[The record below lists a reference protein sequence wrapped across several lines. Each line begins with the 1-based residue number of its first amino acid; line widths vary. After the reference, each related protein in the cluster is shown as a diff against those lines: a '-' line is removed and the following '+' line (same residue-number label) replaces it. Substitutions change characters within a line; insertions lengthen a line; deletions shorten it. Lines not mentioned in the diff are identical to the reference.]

1 MLVHHALRAHDKASS
16 LPPKVMN
23 VQPMLR
29 TACRPR
35 DTAGARAAAWVLLST
50 LLCAA
55 GPAYA
60 EWFYDAHAGGL
71 YDDNLTR
78 AQQAA
83 DVRGDG
89 AATLAA
95 SGGWYYAST
104 GTDGITLSLEA
115 NGEAYARFH
124 GLNLISVGGSA
135 GYRHKFG
142 VGRDVPWASITV
154 SAAHDDFR
162 EDIRDGGRLEVSL
175 EAGKR
180 LSENFD
186 ASVGIAT
193 DRRSASNDRPVVPGI
208 SGKPFDLS
216 GHSVFARVAYDVTE
230 RLQVG
235 ARVSARRGD
244 VVSTTRQNLDIFLA
258 SDAIAAD
265 PTFGSD
271 FYAYRLRGTTTSAN
285 ASLSWALSDR
295 SSLNLSYAVVRTA
308 AYDDLNYLSR
318 LGTIVLAFRY

>member
-1 MLVHHALRAHDKASS
+1 MHANLTARPTGRSRARAASS
-16 LPPKVMN
+16 L
-23 VQPMLR
+23 
-29 TACRPR
+29 
-35 DTAGARAAAWVLLST
+35 LLSM

-60 EWFYDAHAGGL
+60 EWFYEVEAGGL

-95 SGGWYYAST
+95 TAGWYYAPS
-104 GTDGITLSLEA
+104 GSDGVTLSLEA
-115 NGEAYARFH
+115 NSEAYARFH

-142 VGRDVPWASITV
+142 LGRDVPWASITV
-154 SAAHDDFR
+154 SAAHDTFR
-162 EDIRDGGRLEVSL
+162 GDIRDGDRLEAGFEV
-175 EAGKR
+175 GKR

-193 DRRSASNDRPVVPGI
+193 DRRFASNDRPVVPGI
-208 SGKPFDLS
+208 SGKVFDLRGRS
-216 GHSVFARVAYDVTE
+216 AYV
-230 RLQVG
+230 RAG
-235 ARVSARRGD
+235 YAVSDQLLLGVELAVRRGD
-244 VVSTTRQNLDIFLA
+244 VVATTRRDFEIFVV

-271 FYAYRLRGTTTSAN
+271 FFAYRLRGTTITAN
-285 ASLSWALSDR
+285 ATLSWAHRSFLAESQLRRGPNGRLRRPRLLEPARHDPAGLS
-295 SSLNLSYAVVRTA
+295 LLMP
-308 AYDDLNYLSR
+308 SR
-318 LGTIVLAFRY
+318 HDGDFLMRIPALALIA

>member
-1 MLVHHALRAHDKASS
+1 
-16 LPPKVMN
+16 MN
-23 VQPMLR
+23 VQPILR
-29 TACRPR
+29 PACRPS
-35 DTAGARAAAWVLLST
+35 DAAGARAAAWVLST
-50 LLCAA
+50 LLCTA

-95 SGGWYYAST
+95 SGGWFYAPS
-104 GTDGITLSLEA
+104 GTDGTTLSLEA
-115 NGEAYARFH
+115 NSEAYTRFH
-124 GLNLISVGGSA
+124 GLNLISIGGSA

-142 VGRDVPWASITV
+142 LGRDVPWASIIF

-162 EDIRDGGRLEVSL
+162 GDIRDGDRIEARLEV
-175 EAGKR
+175 GKR
-180 LSENFD
+180 LSDNFD

-193 DRRSASNDRPVVPGI
+193 DRRFASNDQPVVPGI
-208 SGKPFDLS
+208 SGKPFDIR
-216 GHSVFARVAYDVTE
+216 GHSVFARAAYDVTE

-271 FYAYRLRGTTTSAN
+271 FYAYRLRGTTTA
-285 ASLSWALSDR
+285 ADATLSWALSDR
-295 SSLNLSYAVVRTA
+295 SSLNLSYGVARTA

>member
-1 MLVHHALRAHDKASS
+1 MDAN
-16 LPPKVMN
+16 P
-23 VQPMLR
+23 
-29 TACRPR
+29 TARPTGRSR
-35 DTAGARAAAWVLLST
+35 DAARARAAACLLLSV

-60 EWFYDAHAGGL
+60 EWFYDVDAGGL

-95 SGGWYYAST
+95 SAGWYHAPS

-124 GLNLISVGGSA
+124 GLNMISVGGSA

-142 VGRDVPWASITV
+142 LGRDVPWASITV
-154 SAAHDDFR
+154 SAAHDTFR
-162 EDIRDGGRLEVSL
+162 GDIRDGDRLQARLEV
-175 EAGKR
+175 GKR
-180 LSENFD
+180 LGENFD
-186 ASVGIAT
+186 ASVGVAT
-193 DRRSASNDRPVVPGI
+193 DRRFASNDRPVVPGI
-208 SGKPFDLS
+208 SGKPFDLR
-216 GHSVFARVAYDVTE
+216 GHSVFARAAYDLTD
-230 RLQVG
+230 RLQVD

-271 FYAYRLRGTTTSAN
+271 FYAYRLRGTTTAAN
-285 ASLSWALSDR
+285 ATLSWALSDR
-295 SSLNLSYAVVRTA
+295 SSLNLSYAVTRTA

-318 LGTIVLAFRY
+318 LGTILLAFRY

>member
-1 MLVHHALRAHDKASS
+1 
-16 LPPKVMN
+16 MN
-23 VQPMLR
+23 VQPILR
-29 TACRPR
+29 PACRPR
-35 DTAGARAAAWVLLST
+35 DAAGARAAAWVLVST
-50 LLCAA
+50 LLCTA

-95 SGGWYYAST
+95 SGGWFYAPS
-104 GTDGITLSLEA
+104 GTDGITVSLEA
-115 NGEAYARFH
+115 NSEAYARFH
-124 GLNLISVGGSA
+124 GLNLISIGGSA

-142 VGRDVPWASITV
+142 LGHDVPWASITV
-154 SAAHDDFR
+154 RAAHDDFR
-162 EDIRDGGRLEVSL
+162 GDIRDGDRIEASLEV
-175 EAGKR
+175 GKR
-180 LSENFD
+180 LSANFD

-193 DRRSASNDRPVVPGI
+193 DRRLASNDQPVVPGI
-208 SGKPFDLS
+208 SGKPFDIR
-216 GHSVFARVAYDVTE
+216 GHSVFARAAYDVTE

-271 FYAYRLRGTTTSAN
+271 FYAYRLRGTTTA
-285 ASLSWALSDR
+285 ADATLSWALSDR
-295 SSLNLSYAVVRTA
+295 SSLNLSYGVARTA

>member
-1 MLVHHALRAHDKASS
+1 MNA
-16 LPPKVMN
+16 PPK
-23 VQPMLR
+23 PDS
-29 TACRPR
+29 ACRTP
-35 DTAGARAAAWVLLST
+35 DPAGGRAPACVWLSMM

-55 GPAYA
+55 GPARA
-60 EWFYDAHAGGL
+60 DWFYDARAGGL

-95 SGGWYYAST
+95 AAGWFHAPSDA
-104 GTDGITLSLEA
+104 DGMTLSLEA
-115 NGEAYARFH
+115 NSEAYARFH
-124 GLNLISVGGSA
+124 GLNLISIGGSA

-142 VGRDVPWASITV
+142 LGRDVPWASITV
-154 SAAHDDFR
+154 SAARDDFR
-162 EDIRDGGRLEVSL
+162 GDIRDGDRLEARIEV
-175 EAGKR
+175 GKR

-186 ASVGIAT
+186 ASLGVAT
-193 DRRSASNDRPVVPGI
+193 DRRFARNDRPVVPGI
-208 SGKPFDLS
+208 SGKAFES
-216 GHSVFARVAYDVTE
+216 RGQSVFARAASDITE

-235 ARVSARRGD
+235 ARVSVRRGD
-244 VVSTTRQNLDIFLA
+244 VESTTRQNFAIFEA

-271 FYAYRLRGTTTSAN
+271 FYAYRLRGTTKTGN

-295 SSLNLSYAVVRTA
+295 SSLNFSYGVARTA
-308 AYDDLNYLSR
+308 SYDDLSYVSR
-318 LGTIVLAFRY
+318 IGTILLAFRY

>member
-1 MLVHHALRAHDKASS
+1 
-16 LPPKVMN
+16 MN
-23 VQPMLR
+23 VQPILR
-29 TACRPR
+29 PACRPS
-35 DTAGARAAAWVLLST
+35 DAAGARAAAWVLST
-50 LLCAA
+50 LLCTA

-95 SGGWYYAST
+95 SGGWFYAPS
-104 GTDGITLSLEA
+104 GTDGTTLSLEA
-115 NGEAYARFH
+115 NSEAYARFH
-124 GLNLISVGGSA
+124 GLNLISIGGSA

-142 VGRDVPWASITV
+142 LGRDVPWASIIF

-162 EDIRDGGRLEVSL
+162 GDIRDGDRIEARLEV
-175 EAGKR
+175 GKR
-180 LSENFD
+180 LSDNFD

-193 DRRSASNDRPVVPGI
+193 DRRFASNDQPVVPGI
-208 SGKPFDLS
+208 SGKPFDIR
-216 GHSVFARVAYDVTE
+216 GHSVFARAAYDVTE

-271 FYAYRLRGTTTSAN
+271 FYAYRLRGTTTA
-285 ASLSWALSDR
+285 ADATLSWALSDR
-295 SSLNLSYAVVRTA
+295 SSLNLSYGVARTA

>member
-1 MLVHHALRAHDKASS
+1 MHANL
-16 LPPKVMN
+16 
-23 VQPMLR
+23 
-29 TACRPR
+29 TARPNARSR
-35 DTAGARAAAWVLLST
+35 DAARARAAAGLLLSM

-55 GPAYA
+55 RPAFA
-60 EWFYDAHAGGL
+60 EWFYDVDAGGL

-95 SGGWYYAST
+95 SAGWYYAPS

-115 NGEAYARFH
+115 NSEAYARFH

-142 VGRDVPWASITV
+142 LGHDVPWASITV
-154 SAAHDDFR
+154 SAAHDTFR
-162 EDIRDGGRLEVSL
+162 GDIRDGDRLEARL

-180 LSENFD
+180 LSESFD
-186 ASVGIAT
+186 VSVGVAT
-193 DRRSASNDRPVVPGI
+193 DRRFATNDRPVVPGI
-208 SGKPFDLS
+208 SGKPFDLR
-216 GHSVFARVAYDVTE
+216 GHSVFARAAYDVTE

-235 ARVSARRGD
+235 AHVSARRGD

-271 FYAYRLRGTTTSAN
+271 FYAYRLRGTTTAAN
-285 ASLSWALSDR
+285 ATLSWALSDR
-295 SSLNLSYAVVRTA
+295 SSLNLSYAVARTA

-318 LGTIVLAFRY
+318 LGTILLAFRY

>member
-1 MLVHHALRAHDKASS
+1 MDADS
-16 LPPKVMN
+16 
-23 VQPMLR
+23 
-29 TACRPR
+29 TARSTR
-35 DTAGARAAAWVLLST
+35 RSRETARARAAVRLLLSM

-55 GPAYA
+55 GPAHA
-60 EWFYDAHAGGL
+60 EWFFDLDAGAL

-95 SGGWYYAST
+95 AAGWYHAPS
-104 GTDGITLSLEA
+104 GTDGITLSLGA
-115 NGEAYARFH
+115 NSEAYARFH
-124 GLNLISVGGSA
+124 GLNLISIGGSA
-135 GYRHKFG
+135 SYRHKFG
-142 VGRDVPWASITV
+142 LGRDVPWASITV
-154 SAAHDDFR
+154 SAAHDDYR
-162 EDIRDGGRLEVSL
+162 GDIRDGDRLEARLEV
-175 EAGKR
+175 GKR
-180 LSENFD
+180 LGENFD
-186 ASVGIAT
+186 AAVGVEI
-193 DRRSASNDRPVVPGI
+193 DRRFASNDRPVVPGI
-208 SGKPFDLS
+208 SGKPFDLH
-216 GHSVFARVAYDVTE
+216 GQSVGARAAYDVSD

-271 FYAYRLRGTTTSAN
+271 FYAYRLRGTTTTAK
-285 ASLSWALSDR
+285 ATLSWALSDR
-295 SSLNLSYAVVRTA
+295 SSLNVGYAVARTA

-318 LGTIVLAFRY
+318 LGTILLAYRY

>member
-1 MLVHHALRAHDKASS
+1 
-16 LPPKVMN
+16 MN
-23 VQPMLR
+23 VQPILR
-29 TACRPR
+29 PACRPR
-35 DTAGARAAAWVLLST
+35 DAAGARAAAWVLST
-50 LLCAA
+50 LLCTA

-95 SGGWYYAST
+95 SGGWFYAPS
-104 GTDGITLSLEA
+104 GTDGTTLSLEA
-115 NGEAYARFH
+115 NSEAYARFH
-124 GLNLISVGGSA
+124 GLNLISIGGSA

-142 VGRDVPWASITV
+142 LGRDVPWASIIF

-162 EDIRDGGRLEVSL
+162 GDICDGDRIEARLEV
-175 EAGKR
+175 GKR
-180 LSENFD
+180 LSDNFD

-193 DRRSASNDRPVVPGI
+193 DRRFASNDQPVVPGI
-208 SGKPFDLS
+208 SGKPFDIR
-216 GHSVFARVAYDVTE
+216 GHSVFARAAYDVTE

-271 FYAYRLRGTTTSAN
+271 FYAYRLRGTTTA
-285 ASLSWALSDR
+285 ADATLSWALSDR
-295 SSLNLSYAVVRTA
+295 SSLNLSYGVARTA